1 MAQNTVSSCSTSSGV
16 DTGFLTD
23 QNIMTLAGVAAG
35 AITLGGGA
43 FVAAAVAPGH
53 VLSGSVVTAGLLTGG
68 HLKKT
73 TGSYLPFL
81 GDKKKEETPT
91 VSNDEATAAS
101 AA

>member
-81 GDKKKEETPT
+81 GNKK
-91 VSNDEATAAS
+91 DEAPTPVTTEAS
-101 AA
+101 VA

>member
-1 MAQNTVSSCSTSSGV
+1 MAQTIHTTTPDTLTSGAGL
-16 DTGFLTD
+16 DLTD

-35 AITLGGGA
+35 AVTLGGGA

-53 VLSGSVVTAGLLTGG
+53 ILSGSIVTAGLLTGG

-81 GDKKKEETPT
+81 GNKKDETP
-91 VSNDEATAAS
+91 VVEATTVTA
-101 AA
+101 